1 MEIYCKDSAAT
12 EALGRLLG
20 TLAQDGDVYCL
31 TGTLGAGKTLLSRG
45 MAAGLGADIN
55 EVNSP
60 TFAIM
65 NVYSGRLEMRH
76 FDLYRIHTEV
86 DLSAAGFYDYLDMG
100 AVVAAEWSEN
110 CADLLALEN
119 PIYINIDRLDETTR
133 KITITRPGA

>member
-86 DLSAAGFYDYLDMG
+86 CRAGQRCRRLCQPD
-100 AVVAAEWSEN
+100 A
-110 CADLLALEN
+110 ADLCH
-119 PIYINIDRLDETTR
+119 
-133 KITITRPGA
+133 

>member
-65 NVYSGRLEMRH
+65 NVYSGRLEMRQIEWGEL
-76 FDLYRIHTEV
+76 FIDELPEE
-86 DLSAAGFYDYLDMG
+86 YLH
-100 AVVAAEWSEN
+100 
-110 CADLLALEN
+110 
-119 PIYINIDRLDETTR
+119 
-133 KITITRPGA
+133 ITIELEGAGRRFVFEPHVTRYEKLCGEVEKNAGTVN

>member
-65 NVYSGRLEMRH
+65 NVYSGRMEMRH